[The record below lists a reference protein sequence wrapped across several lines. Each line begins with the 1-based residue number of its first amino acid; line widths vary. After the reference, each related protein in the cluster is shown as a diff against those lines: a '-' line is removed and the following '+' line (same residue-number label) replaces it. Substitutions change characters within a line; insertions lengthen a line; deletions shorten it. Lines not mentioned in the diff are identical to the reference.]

1 MKQFVLSCAPDERGR
16 IVLSGGDY
24 RYLAR
29 VRRLAPG
36 ESFPAL
42 LPDGSKAGVRV
53 CSVDGS
59 RLVGEVVRE
68 SGCSRSDAAPDSL
81 PPIVLFQA
89 LPKGEKMDL
98 VVRQAAE
105 GAVCEIV
112 PFESEF
118 SDVRIGGGRAGNKF
132 ARWERIVR
140 EARQQSGSATATV
153 VRMPTTADGLFRRW
167 EEIKEERPGALGL
180 LFHHLPLAKTSL
192 HGYLGGNPDAVVLAV
207 GPEGGFSNLEVDR
220 FMSAGFRPFTIG
232 KTILRTE
239 TAALYAQAAIRIL
252 LLERDSWITR

>member
-16 IVLSGGDY
+16 VVLRGGDY

-36 ESFPAL
+36 ERFQAL
-42 LPDGSKAGVRV
+42 LPDGSRAGVLV
-53 CSVDGS
+53 CSVDGR

-68 SGCSRSDAAPDSL
+68 SAGARSDAAPDSL

-89 LPKGEKMDL
+89 LPKGDKMDI
-98 VVRQAAE
+98 VVRQATE

-118 SDVRIGGGRAGNKF
+118 SDARIGGRVGNKF

-153 VRMPTTADGLFRRW
+153 VRMPTTSDGLFLRW
-167 EEIKEERPGALGL
+167 EEIRRERPGALGL
-180 LFHHLPLAKTSL
+180 IFHHLPLAKTSL
-192 HGYLGGNPDAVVLAV
+192 HGYLGENPDAVVLAV
-207 GPEGGFSNLEVDR
+207 GPEGGFSNSEVDR
-220 FMSAGFRPFTIG
+220 FVSAGFRPFTIG
-232 KTILRTE
+232 ETVLRTE
-239 TAALYAQAAIRIL
+239 TAALYAHAAIRIL

>member
-1 MKQFVLSCAPDERGR
+1 MKQFVLSCQPDERGMV
-16 IVLSGGDY
+16 VLTGGDY

-36 ESFPAL
+36 ERFPAL
-42 LPDGSKAGVRV
+42 LQDGSKAVVLV

-59 RLVGEVVRE
+59 RLVGEVVR
-68 SGCSRSDAAPDSL
+68 GADGLKSDAAPDSL

-118 SDVRIGGGRAGNKF
+118 SDAKIGDRAGNKF

-140 EARQQSGSATATV
+140 EARQQSGSAVATV
-153 VRMPTTADGLFRRW
+153 VRRPTTADGLFMRW
-167 EEIKEERPGALGL
+167 EEIKKERPGALGL
-180 LFHHLPLAKTSL
+180 LFHHLPLAKTGL
-192 HGYLGGNPDAVVLAV
+192 HGYLVGNPDAVVLAV
-207 GPEGGFSNLEVDR
+207 GPEGGFSNFEVDR

-232 KTILRTE
+232 NTVLRTE
-239 TAALYAQAAIRIL
+239 TAALYAQAAVRIL